1 MTALL
6 APART
11 RPTQPT
17 CVRPGC
23 PRVQYHRPDVSY
35 CEPHARAAGLV
46 EEYVPNSAAV
56 DFLQPWVELGFSPL
70 SLVRAA
76 GLSNGQYSLIK
87 DGSDLTAPTYR
98 RLVENM
104 DPMKSMTFPG
114 WMVTRRLFTMRG
126 AGLTRREIMDRTD
139 VTQASVDSLTHT
151 PRRLIKRHIAIPI
164 FTLYE
169 EVRSEPVKRPTP
181 AARRAGYPVPFVWD
195 NIDDP
200 EEGHGS
206 LRPVPRSLRVQE
218 EWT

>member
-1 MTALL
+1 M
-6 APART
+6 
-11 RPTQPT
+11 Q
-17 CVRPGC
+17 
-23 PRVQYHRPDVSY
+23 
-35 CEPHARAAGLV
+35 PHARAAGLV

-70 SLVRAA
+70 SLVRTA
-76 GLSNGQYSLIK
+76 GLSNGHYSLIK

-126 AGLTRREIMDRTD
+126 AGLTRQEIMDRAG
-139 VTQASVDSLTHT
+139 VTQATVDSLTYT
-151 PRRLIKRHIAIPI
+151 PRRLIKRHTAVPI
-164 FTLYE
+164 FALYD
-169 EVRSEPVKRPTP
+169 EVRTQPVKPPTP
-181 AARRAGYPVPFVWD
+181 ASRRAGYPVPFLWD

-200 EEGHGS
+200 DEGRGP
-206 LRPVPRSLRVQE
+206 LCPVPRSERVQE